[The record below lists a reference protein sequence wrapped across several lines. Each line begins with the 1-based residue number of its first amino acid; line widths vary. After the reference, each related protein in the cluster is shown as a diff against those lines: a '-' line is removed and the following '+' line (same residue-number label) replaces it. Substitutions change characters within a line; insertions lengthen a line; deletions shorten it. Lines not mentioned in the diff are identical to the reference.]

1 MSKRLEDMMIDQ
13 HTICAIATAQ
23 GGALGIIRISGANAI
38 DIAHKL
44 FKPANPKHFN

>member
-1 MSKRLEDMMIDQ
+1 MIIDQ

-44 FKPANPKHFN
+44 FKPANPKTL